1 MLIKTAFYIPP
12 LRQHSVFRHPLID
25 RLNASLGGQLVL
37 VSAPAGY
44 GKTTLVSQWLH
55 AKPHAFCWL
64 TLDSSQS
71 SPEIFWAHI
80 VNALQKVQPDIGAD
94 SLDLLDHLDT
104 DVTDRELEGPVISL
118 LNDLDELC
126 VNNNSNNPITLVLDD
141 FHRVEDSDILNLM
154 TMFCDHLP
162 PSIRVVLTCRNN
174 PSLGLARRRA
184 NRQLLEI
191 GEQDLAFNFDEG
203 CVFFNE
209 TMNLA
214 LNDLELKLLFSKSEG
229 WVVGLQLA
237 ALSLQNNPGTC
248 IENVSLNRHTSDYL
262 FDEVFALQEDE
273 LKIFMV
279 VIACVPRFCAGLCN
293 ALVLR
298 KNTEGISSTELIRC
312 LDQRNLFLVQ
322 LDNHRTWYRFHD
334 LFREFLLQRFSE
346 LPDLTIKDCHKRA
359 AKWFEEAGYLEEA
372 AEQFSLAEGRPPVSR
387 LLEQLPDTDDAL
399 ATQKLF
405 HSHSQSNPDL
415 VEPLTRREA
424 EVMALVSKG
433 LPNKKIA
440 SELHIS
446 LNTLK
451 VHIRNLY
458 GKMGVEN
465 RSQALV
471 KIKRSKQV

>member
-12 LRQHSVFRHPLID
+12 LRPHSVFRQHLID
-25 RLNASLGGQLVL
+25 RLNASLGGQLIL

-71 SPEIFWAHI
+71 SPGIFWAHI

-94 SLDLLDHLDT
+94 SLNLLDHLET
-104 DVTDRELEGPVISL
+104 GVTDLGLEDPVISL

-126 VNNNSNNPITLVLDD
+126 VNNKSNNPMTLVLDD
-141 FHRVEDSDILNLM
+141 FHRVENSAILNSM
-154 TMFCDHLP
+154 TMFFDHLP

-191 GEQDLAFNFDEG
+191 GERDLAFNFDEG
-203 CVFFNE
+203 RVFFNE

-237 ALSLQNNPGTC
+237 ALTLQNNPRRC
-248 IENVSLNRHTSDYL
+248 IEKVSLNRHTSDYL
-262 FDEVFALQEDE
+262 FDEVFALQGDE
-273 LKIFMV
+273 LKRFMV

-293 ALVLR
+293 ALVLEQ
-298 KNTEGISSTELIRC
+298 NAEEINSTELIRC

-346 LPDLTIKDCHKRA
+346 LPALTIKHCHERA
-359 AKWFEEAGYLEEA
+359 AKWFEEGGYLEEA
-372 AEQFSLAEGRPPVSR
+372 VEQFSLVEDRPSASR
-387 LLEQLPDTDDAL
+387 LLEQLPNTNDAI

-415 VEPLTRREA
+415 TP
-424 EVMALVSKG
+424 
-433 LPNKKIA
+433 I
-440 SELHIS
+440 
-446 LNTLK
+446 
-451 VHIRNLY
+451 
-458 GKMGVEN
+458 
-465 RSQALV
+465 
-471 KIKRSKQV
+471 